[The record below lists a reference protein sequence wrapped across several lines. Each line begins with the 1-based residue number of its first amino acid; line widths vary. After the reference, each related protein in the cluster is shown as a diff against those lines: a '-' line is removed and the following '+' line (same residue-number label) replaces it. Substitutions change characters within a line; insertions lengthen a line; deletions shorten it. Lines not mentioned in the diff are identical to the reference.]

1 MDCLNCNASNEDG
14 AKFCKECGK
23 NLLFP
28 PLSANS
34 KISSADL
41 MLLIFSIVTIFL
53 TLIQFAIEKLVDN
66 LYMSPFAYFQGT
78 LWIFQNISFILIP
91 LSIKNQTLKIIGI
104 VVTVLLIIYW
114 VANNVIWMKNL
125 V

>member
-1 MDCLNCNASNEDG
+1 MNCLHCNAPNEDG
-14 AKFCKECGK
+14 AKFCKDCGK
-23 NLLFP
+23 KIEFP
-28 PLSANS
+28 PLYANTNNT
-34 KISSADL
+34 SADIMLFIFL
-41 MLLIFSIVTIFL
+41 MVTIFL

-66 LYMSPFAYFQGT
+66 LYMSPFAYFQGA
-78 LWIFQNISFILIP
+78 LWIFQNICFILIP

-114 VANNVIWMKNL
+114 VVNNVIWMKNL